1 MMLFSSYQQVKT
13 KLSRSAKK
21 SIIYHRILKVILESF
36 KDSQDVGLVW
46 NLEYELGEFHTIQ
59 FVFPLCLCI
68 VDMKGGKQLC
78 SMYDSAQSRRS
89 CISCFCTPED
99 LASSHKVCKP
109 VTADIM
115 NDVIFS
121 TNEENK
127 KDDLRAI
134 SQHPNEE
141 NAFFNLSTGGWPYGI
156 WGLCPTEV
164 LHQFYEGIV
173 SYALEEFFVFVLTPK
188 STKNM
193 ERIMKHI
200 FLQSGINQIKNTRL
214 EHFLWVYPSCQK

>member
-1 MMLFSSYQQVKT
+1 
-13 KLSRSAKK
+13 
-21 SIIYHRILKVILESF
+21 
-36 KDSQDVGLVW
+36 
-46 NLEYELGEFHTIQ
+46 
-59 FVFPLCLCI
+59 
-68 VDMKGGKQLC
+68 
-78 SMYDSAQSRRS
+78 
-89 CISCFCTPED
+89 
-99 LASSHKVCKP
+99 
-109 VTADIM
+109 M